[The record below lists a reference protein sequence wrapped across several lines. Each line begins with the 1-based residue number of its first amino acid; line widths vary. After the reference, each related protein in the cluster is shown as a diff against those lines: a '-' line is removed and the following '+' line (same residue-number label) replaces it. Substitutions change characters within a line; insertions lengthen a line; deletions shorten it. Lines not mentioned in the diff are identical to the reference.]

1 MDFFFLD
8 DEVPLLATTLIY
20 NLFLSLMAAAVATLG
35 SVKYTHM

>member
-1 MDFFFLD
+1 MDLFFLD
-8 DEVPLLATTLIY
+8 DEVPLATTLIY